1 MSGQA
6 TQQLAV
12 ETTGIDGLL
21 RVRLPVHGDARGW
34 FKESYQRAKL
44 LDLGL
49 PALEV
54 VQNNVS
60 YNAEPGVVRVI
71 HAEPWEKY
79 ISPAHGRVFAAIV
92 DLREGEGFGRVE
104 TFELGVGDAVFV
116 PRGCGNSYLALEPHT
131 VYSYLVNEHW
141 RPGIS
146 YPAVD
151 LFDTTLGIDWPMPR
165 EQMTVSDKDRTN
177 PPLSQVTPVP
187 RTTATGAAS

>member
-1 MSGQA
+1 MSE
-6 TQQLAV
+6 LAV
-12 ETTGIDGLL
+12 RSTSIDGLYS
-21 RVRLPVHGDARGW
+21 VRLQVHGDSRGW

-44 LDLGL
+44 TELGL
-49 PALEV
+49 PDFEI

-60 YNAEPGVVRVI
+60 YNEQAGVVRGI

-104 TFELGVGDAVFV
+104 TFELGVGDAVLV

-141 RPGIS
+141 RPGLT

-151 LFDTTLGIDWPMPR
+151 LFDEQLGIDWPFPR
-165 EQMTVSDKDRTN
+165 DRMVVSEKDSRN
-177 PPLSQVTPVP
+177 PPLADVVP
-187 RTTATGAAS
+187 APW